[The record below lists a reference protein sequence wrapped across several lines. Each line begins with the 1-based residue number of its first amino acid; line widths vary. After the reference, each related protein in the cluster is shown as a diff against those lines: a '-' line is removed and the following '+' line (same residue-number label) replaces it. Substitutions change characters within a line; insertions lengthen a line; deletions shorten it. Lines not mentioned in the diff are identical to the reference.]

1 MNSPIQWFLLSSC
14 DRRTAHTLRHRIVK
28 QPQSTGPM
36 ARSSLTAALLRVIRT
51 SSGISQSARLLHK
64 ACHWHTRIISIRS
77 CRTIPF
83 PSCHGIKNG
92 PGGLP
97 ATGTIRSGKEVPT
110 LGSYAPPCAFT
121 ITQMRCLLFESLYSI
136 ILQLLFNY
144 LEGVA
149 HVPRG
154 RGRFVATCR
163 LLDRST
169 TPAFTYQYTLNRT
182 RNTGSDTVKS
192 QQFQCFTPY
201 GHKATKPNRQS
212 GITVENEQPLSRSE
226 RFRGCIRISPS
237 GDQAERI
244 RHSSI
249 QWPLIRLRRHRPW
262 LRIPSRRCRTR
273 GESDACRH
281 APATNWK
288 APSRRCCA
296 TR

>member
-1 MNSPIQWFLLSSC
+1 MPLAHTSYYYTLLPDNTFPVVSWHKEWSRWLTGHRDHSLGEGGSHSRFLRATLRVHNNPNAMPTVC
-14 DRRTAHTLRHRIVK
+14 FAAARPPCRTA
-28 QPQSTGPM
+28 
-36 ARSSLTAALLRVIRT
+36 
-51 SSGISQSARLLHK
+51 
-64 ACHWHTRIISIRS
+64 S
-77 CRTIPF
+77 CR
-83 PSCHGIKNG
+83 
-92 PGGLP
+92 
-97 ATGTIRSGKEVPT
+97 
-110 LGSYAPPCAFT
+110 
-121 ITQMRCLLFESLYSI
+121 LFESLYSI

-237 GDQAERI
+237 GDQVERI

-262 LRIPSRRCRTR
+262 SRIPSRRCRNR